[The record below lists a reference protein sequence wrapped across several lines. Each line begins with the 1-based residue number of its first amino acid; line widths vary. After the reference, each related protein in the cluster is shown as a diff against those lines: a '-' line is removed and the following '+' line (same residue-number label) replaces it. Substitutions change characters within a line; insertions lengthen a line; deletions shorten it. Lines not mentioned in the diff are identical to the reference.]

1 MAVGNVESNAYTSNM
16 ISQIKGNSPSKD
28 AKTKETASKETAN
41 ETGVVYEP
49 SKDSAATASAKKNS
63 KVDSETI
70 AKLKA
75 DADARLSQLKG
86 IVEQLISKQG
96 KASET
101 ASIWDQFRQGV
112 LDGSIEV
119 DEATAKQAAED
130 ISEDG
135 YWGVKQTSE
144 RILDFAKALSGGDSS
159 KAEELRKA
167 VQKGFKEAAKLWG
180 DELPEISQKT
190 YEAVMKG
197 FDDWKNESAT
207 TNTAETIAAQAAA
220 SVQA

>member
-1 MAVGNVESNAYTSNM
+1 MAVGNVGSNTYTSNLV
-16 ISQIKGNSPSKD
+16 SQIKGNSQSTD
-28 AKTKETASKETAN
+28 AKTTETAATASDM
-41 ETGVVYEP
+41 GVVYEP
-49 SKDSAATASAKKNS
+49 STDSASTTTSTTKNN

-86 IVEQLISKQG
+86 IVEQLISKQS
-96 KASET
+96 KTSET
-101 ASIWDQFRQGV
+101 VSIWDQFRQGI

-119 DEATAKQAAED
+119 DPATAKQAAED

-144 RILDFAKALSGGDSS
+144 RILDFAKALSGGDAS

-167 VQKGFKEAAKLWG
+167 VQQGFEAAAKLWG

-197 FDDWKNESAT
+197 FDDWQNEAV
-207 TNTAETIAAQAAA
+207 AA
-220 SVQA
+220 STAVQA